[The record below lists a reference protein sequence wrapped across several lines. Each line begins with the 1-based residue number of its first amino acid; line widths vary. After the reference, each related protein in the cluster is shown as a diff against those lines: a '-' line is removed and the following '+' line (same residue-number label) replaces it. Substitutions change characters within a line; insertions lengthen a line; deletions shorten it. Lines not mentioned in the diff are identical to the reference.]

1 MSEAVFETSAP
12 RNNPPAASWTK
23 RLVFIILFVYLI
35 QMLSRYLIAENWAV
49 LSWGL
54 HPPAVTG
61 GQWWRL
67 ISATFLHGSLIHLGF
82 NLLALWLLGSQ
93 IEKFLGAKFFLLLYF
108 TSALGGSLAS
118 TYFSPAATFSIGASG
133 AIFGLMG
140 AFIIIGKKIKAD
152 VSQIVVLLV
161 INLVLGFTVSG
172 IDWRAHLG
180 GLLAGVLF
188 TKFLVSATWSRE

>member
-1 MSEAVFETSAP
+1 
-12 RNNPPAASWTK
+12 
-23 RLVFIILFVYLI
+23 
-35 QMLSRYLIAENWAV
+35 
-49 LSWGL
+49 
-54 HPPAVTG
+54 
-61 GQWWRL
+61 
-67 ISATFLHGSLIHLGF
+67 
-82 NLLALWLLGSQ
+82 
-93 IEKFLGAKFFLLLYF
+93 
-108 TSALGGSLAS
+108 
-118 TYFSPAATFSIGASG
+118 
-133 AIFGLMG
+133 MG